1 MGGVLSLG
9 FLREAPGLDFFSLLK
24 PSGKGGCSGVS
35 VHRNKGGRGV
45 LVGEA
50 SLDFWVSENPVRA
63 TVGAVL
69 SAE

>member
-1 MGGVLSLG
+1 M
-9 FLREAPGLDFFSLLK
+9 
-24 PSGKGGCSGVS
+24 S